1 MTVHLAWLGEGR
13 HIGILETVGQL
24 GPSVGIV
31 GLLVHGR
38 HHGVLQA
45 AVVGPVVDMFK

>member
-1 MTVHLAWLGEGR
+1 MPVHLAWLGERR
-13 HIGILETVGQL
+13 HIGILESVGQL
-24 GPSVGIV
+24 GPSVGVV

>member
-1 MTVHLAWLGEGR
+1 MTVHLARLGEGR

-24 GPSVGIV
+24 GPSVVIV

-45 AVVGPVVDMFK
+45 VVVGPVVDMFK